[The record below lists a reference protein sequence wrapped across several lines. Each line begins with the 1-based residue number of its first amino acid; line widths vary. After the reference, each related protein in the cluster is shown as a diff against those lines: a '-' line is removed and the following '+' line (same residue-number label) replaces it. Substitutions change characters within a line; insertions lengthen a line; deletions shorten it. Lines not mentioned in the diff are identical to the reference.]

1 MFPLY
6 TVAKDYAEIYDFI
19 TLPRKLDEV
28 TGITEEQM
36 KRELTLVKNELCR
49 AEEFARIALNSVT
62 ASAIID
68 DIRTAY
74 DLQDYII
81 NYEEEFTYGE

>member
-1 MFPLY
+1 MARINLD
-6 TVAKDYAEIYDFI
+6 TIK
-19 TLPRKLDEV
+19 KLNKLSL
-28 TGITEEQM
+28 IHILTEEQM

-62 ASAIID
+62 ALAIID